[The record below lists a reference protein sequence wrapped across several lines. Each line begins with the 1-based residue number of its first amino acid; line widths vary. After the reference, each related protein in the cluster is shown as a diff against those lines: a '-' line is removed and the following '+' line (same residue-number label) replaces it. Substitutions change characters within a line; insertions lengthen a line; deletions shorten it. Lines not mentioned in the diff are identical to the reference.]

1 MVKVQFTYNSI
12 TIFLDLQQKCQG
24 NSLGLFTALQTIGG
38 LNPSVDSE
46 INYWVK
52 IKHLHTGGKKK
63 KHKEYMYMAPNVS
76 SNLL

>member
-1 MVKVQFTYNSI
+1 M
-12 TIFLDLQQKCQG
+12 FLDLQQKCQG

-52 IKHLHTGGKKK
+52 KNIYILGEKRRNTK
-63 KHKEYMYMAPNVS
+63 NVCTWHQMFRQTYFRYIRKLT
-76 SNLL
+76 NI

>member
-1 MVKVQFTYNSI
+1 M
-12 TIFLDLQQKCQG
+12 FLDLQQKCQG

-52 IKHLHTGGKKK
+52 KNIYILGKK
-63 KHKEYMYMAPNVS
+63 EETQRMYVHGTKCFVKLTSDISAS
-76 SNLL
+76 